1 MTAVAAVITPPDPVS
16 MLALAV
22 PMWGL
27 YEISVWLVVWIER
40 NRARDAAAREAT
52 EAAAA
57 STESAGTDVTKQ

>member
-1 MTAVAAVITPPDPVS
+1 
-16 MLALAV
+16 
-22 PMWGL
+22 MWGL